1 MRRREFIGL
10 LGGAAV
16 AWPLAARA
24 QQAAIPVVGFLHSAS
39 ADTFREQLDAF
50 RQGLRDS
57 GYVEGENVAIEFRW
71 AEGRFDRLPAMAAD
85 LVRQNVSV
93 IAALGGNSS
102 NLAAKAS
109 TDTIPVVFVSG
120 SDPVKLGLVTSLS
133 RPGGNI
139 TGISFFVA
147 DVVAKQLGLLRELV
161 PGATTVALLLNPKSP
176 EAQRQQPQAREAAR
190 ALGLELRIHD
200 ASTSSEIDQAF
211 ATMVKDGDG
220 ALIIGAD
227 PFFGSRVRQIVGLA
241 TRHRIPAMYYRS
253 EYAAAGGLISYGTS
267 ITEAYRQAARYVT
280 RVLKGAKPSE
290 LPVLQPTK
298 FELVINLRTAKALGL
313 AIPSG
318 VLAIAD
324 EVIE

>member
-120 SDPVKLGLVTSLS
+120 SDPVKLTSLS

-211 ATMVKDGDG
+211 ATMVQDGDG